1 MDVNYHL
8 IANSDD
14 EDVGTLSA
22 NVETANI
29 RDLIQAKLNEIEGLD
44 AGVPIPDGMVE
55 DGQTY
60 FGYELQEE
68 YRGSDLNKRY
78 TMQIYLTGRLVRKE
92 SDSENTLAIMDSVLA
107 DLKRRL
113 KELNFK
119 YSYNDVSF
127 QDGIRKILV
136 KANVRYYEAN
146 NQLII

>member
-1 MDVNYHL
+1 MD
-8 IANSDD
+8 
-14 EDVGTLSA
+14 E
-22 NVETANI
+22 I
-29 RDLIQAKLNEIEGLD
+29 RKLIQSKLSELTSVEC
-44 AGVPIPDGMVE
+44 GVPIPDGMVE

-68 YRGSDLNKRY
+68 YRDSDLDRRY

-92 SDSENTLAIMDSVLA
+92 SAEENTLQIMDLA
-107 DLKRRL
+107 LEELKEKL

-119 YSYNDVSF
+119 YSYNDISF

-146 NQLII
+146 KELII